1 MLIKA
6 THRDKPYQQA
16 VLRSVGDYRIW
27 ARDRAVRLYS
37 FEIKRAN
44 RWHSIGMPACLFD
57 AERYVRELFGGI
69 EVPHLRYDWERRAWY
84 VC

>member
-27 ARDRAVRLYS
+27 ARGRAVKLYS
-37 FEIKRAN
+37 FEIKLN
-44 RWHSIGMPACLFD
+44 KHWHSVAMPACLFD
-57 AERYVRELFGGI
+57 AERYVRELFGGADI
-69 EVPHLRYDWERRAWY
+69 PHLRYDWKMRAWY
-84 VC
+84 VR